1 MALSHIMTVFKL
13 LQHVAS
19 LGIDQLLTDST
30 IDGELLASD
39 EPRLLAIR
47 QK

>member
-1 MALSHIMTVFKL
+1 MALSDIMAVVRL

-30 IDGELLASD
+30 IDGEVLASD
-39 EPRLLAIR
+39 EA
-47 QK
+47 